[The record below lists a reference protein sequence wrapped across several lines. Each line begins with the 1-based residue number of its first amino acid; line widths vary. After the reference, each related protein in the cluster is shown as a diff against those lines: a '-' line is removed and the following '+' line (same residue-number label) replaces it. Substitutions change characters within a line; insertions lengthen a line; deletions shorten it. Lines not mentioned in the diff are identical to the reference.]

1 MTRLPS
7 TIKMISEDVIV
18 KLSVRV
24 IIRLHYIWFATVDCS
39 LFFIFYF
46 YYCCFLDQKPNRSFP
61 LIKKIKKNKTSF
73 HNVQL

>member
-39 LFFIFYF
+39 LFFFILLLLLLLLFF
-46 YYCCFLDQKPNRSFP
+46 GSETQ
-61 LIKKIKKNKTSF
+61 
-73 HNVQL
+73 